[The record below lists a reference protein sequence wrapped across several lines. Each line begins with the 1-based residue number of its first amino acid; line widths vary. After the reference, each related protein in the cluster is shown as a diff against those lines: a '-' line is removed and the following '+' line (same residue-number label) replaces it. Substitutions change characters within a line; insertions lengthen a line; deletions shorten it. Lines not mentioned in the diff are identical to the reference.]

1 VGVKAPKP
9 AEAALG
15 DALPLEVGKDDLPG
29 VADADPLHLA
39 FAIDEDPHLP
49 PDVSRDLREMARE
62 ILGYQGA
69 GRELPL
75 VELFEPVPLAGLEPD
90 DVSFETVNGQ
100 SLLMFVS
107 VTSKS
112 SFARAER

>member
-1 VGVKAPKP
+1 MSVKAPKP

-29 VADADPLHLA
+29 IADADPLHLA
-39 FAIDEDPHLP
+39 LAIDEDPHLA
-49 PDVSRDLREMARE
+49 PDVPRDLGEMARE
-62 ILGYQGA
+62 LLGDQGA
-69 GRELPL
+69 GRELAL
-75 VELFEPVPLAGLEPD
+75 VELLEPVSLAGLEPD